1 MRPRIHETWGRA
13 DRPSILIALA
23 FVSAAVF
30 GLFLA
35 LSTDSTRPATA
46 DTASF
51 GATADSQVQ
60 EDKPTNNYGTR
71 ANMDVKSQPTKLRRD
86 FVAFD
91 VSSIPAGSTVNSA
104 TLTLCLT
111 RVTAGRVHE
120 VRQVT
125 QSWAET
131 TITWNTQPTVS
142 ASLTDSITM
151 PASVGCVSW
160 TVTSDV
166 QAWVDGAANN
176 GWRVGDQDETT
187 TGGNEK
193 YRTREDTTVPAEQPR
208 LDVDFVIAPT
218 VTPTPPPTFTPTI
231 TPTPLPAT
239 ATPTP
244 TATAT
249 ITPTPLP
256 ATATPTITPTPLPA
270 TATPTLTAT
279 ATSTPTP
286 LPPTATPT
294 PTATATATS
303 TATPTITPT
312 PTPGKKTE
320 MALSVKGGDCDDP
333 VRPAKCSVP
342 VGSEF
347 ILSVDVLN
355 APEDG
360 YIYVQTFIDFGLNL
374 TYKKA
379 PAADEIVWPDSLD
392 AVALQ
397 LEIFGPGLVFH
408 GSATGLSSP
417 FPLSFFEGNVV
428 ELLMNCTEGLS
439 STDVALLPFDDPV
452 AGIGGAMFQDEFGQI
467 FVPNVGSLTINCVD
481 PDIALADTDGDGC
494 TDLQELGLDE
504 ESGGQRD
511 PNNPWDFYDTNGDR
525 VVDLPNDILGV
536 ITAFNAY
543 NVIYDRGPSTGP
555 NPWNMTAPDG
565 VIDLPNDILG
575 VISQFQHSCV

>member
-1 MRPRIHETWGRA
+1 MQPRIHESWGRA

-131 TITWNTQPTVS
+131 TVTVNTQPTVA
-142 ASLTDSITM
+142 ASVTDSITM
-151 PASVGCVSW
+151 PAAVGCVSW

-208 LDVDFVIAPT
+208 LDVDFVISKALPQ
-218 VTPTPPPTFTPTI
+218 PTPWGEIRRRLQGFVGDNAAQLLTSPPPRG
-231 TPTPLPAT
+231 
-239 ATPTP
+239 
-244 TATAT
+244 
-249 ITPTPLP
+249 
-256 ATATPTITPTPLPA
+256 
-270 TATPTLTAT
+270 
-279 ATSTPTP
+279 STTD
-286 LPPTATPT
+286 
-294 PTATATATS
+294 S
-303 TATPTITPT
+303 
-312 PTPGKKTE
+312 PG
-320 MALSVKGGDCDDP
+320 
-333 VRPAKCSVP
+333 
-342 VGSEF
+342 
-347 ILSVDVLN
+347 
-355 APEDG
+355 
-360 YIYVQTFIDFGLNL
+360 
-374 TYKKA
+374 
-379 PAADEIVWPDSLD
+379 
-392 AVALQ
+392 
-397 LEIFGPGLVFH
+397 
-408 GSATGLSSP
+408 
-417 FPLSFFEGNVV
+417 
-428 ELLMNCTEGLS
+428 
-439 STDVALLPFDDPV
+439 
-452 AGIGGAMFQDEFGQI
+452 
-467 FVPNVGSLTINCVD
+467 
-481 PDIALADTDGDGC
+481 
-494 TDLQELGLDE
+494 
-504 ESGGQRD
+504 ES
-511 PNNPWDFYDTNGDR
+511 
-525 VVDLPNDILGV
+525 
-536 ITAFNAY
+536 
-543 NVIYDRGPSTGP
+543 
-555 NPWNMTAPDG
+555 
-565 VIDLPNDILG
+565 
-575 VISQFQHSCV
+575 